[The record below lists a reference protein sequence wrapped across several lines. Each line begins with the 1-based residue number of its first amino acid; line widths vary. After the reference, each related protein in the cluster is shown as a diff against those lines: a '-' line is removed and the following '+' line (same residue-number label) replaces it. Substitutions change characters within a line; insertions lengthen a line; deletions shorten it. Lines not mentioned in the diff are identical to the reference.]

1 METKIFTQPKQFDG
15 NSYSLGEHLEQLLLS
30 KRPKYTDLSLFFG
43 LVKENAF
50 EKIYPSLKSFIMN
63 GGNIKFYLSYDK
75 KGASKKVIT
84 SLLELGCEVYGFTGN
99 DKDFITDFQYK
110 TIIFSSDKKATVL
123 LSTGNFS
130 LSGLYEG
137 HNTITEFSF
146 ELKTDKTD
154 FNSMLESL
162 LPNYTMCLFKKANH
176 ENLNDFVKS
185 SEKPIPSIEEFTRK
199 DVEQSEPIETTI
211 DDFSIDI
218 EIDQNVD
225 FLVAPIEA
233 PEKPKKEKVAE
244 TKPSTNS
251 SLEPIEAIDFGEP
264 KYYLGDDV
272 AEALDI
278 ENMLFETSSNG
289 LNFSLD
295 DKKDIVENEHTY
307 NDELEEPIQTKII
320 AKSTNLSRTS
330 IFMMQLPKI
339 AQKGATKG
347 EIKIPVYL
355 RDLISSFWGWPK
367 EYSVA
372 KNSIEKSRICTFKII
387 DTKEADIT
395 LTDENVKLFQ
405 REGENSF
412 IILSEKL
419 EELELNENDIIRFI
433 KTESATG
440 SYYTCEIVRTDAKEY
455 PIWEQFCTSLLKG
468 SKRKYGLM

>member
-30 KRPKYTDLSLFFG
+30 KRPKYTNLSLFFG

-50 EKIYPSLKSFIMN
+50 EKIYPSLKSFIINN
-63 GGNIKFYLSYDK
+63 GAIKFYLSYDK
-75 KGASKKVIT
+75 KGASKKIIT
-84 SLLELGCEVYGFTGN
+84 SLLELGCEVYVFTGN
-99 DKDFITDFQYK
+99 DKDFITDFQHK
-110 TIIFSSDKKATVL
+110 TIIFSSDKKATIL
-123 LSTGNFS
+123 LSTGNFT

-137 HNTITEFSF
+137 HNAITEFCF
-146 ELKTDKTD
+146 DLKTDKSD
-154 FNSMLESL
+154 FNHMMETL
-162 LPNYTMCLFKKANH
+162 LPDYTMCLFKKVTH
-176 ENLNDFVKS
+176 ENLNDFVKG
-185 SEKPIPSIEEFTRK
+185 SEKSIPSIEEFTRK
-199 DVEQSEPIETTI
+199 DIDQSEPIETST

-225 FLVAPIEA
+225 FLVAPIET
-233 PEKPKKEKVAE
+233 PEKHKKGKIAE
-244 TKPSTNS
+244 DKPSSKS

-264 KYYLGDDV
+264 KYYLGDNV

-289 LNFSLD
+289 LKFSLD
-295 DKKDIVENEHTY
+295 EEKDIKTY
-307 NDELEEPIQTKII
+307 EDIYIEEIDEPSQTKII
-320 AKSTNLSRTS
+320 AKSTNLSKTT

-339 AQKGATKG
+339 AQKGASKG
-347 EIKIPVYL
+347 EIKIPTYL

-372 KNSIEKSRICTFKII
+372 KNSIEKSRVCTFKII
-387 DTKEADIT
+387 DTKQADIT
-395 LTDENVKLFQ
+395 VTDNKVKLFQ

-419 EELELNENDIIRFI
+419 EEFELNENDIIRFI
-433 KTESATG
+433 KTESADG

-455 PIWEQFCTSLLKG
+455 PIWEQFCTNMLKG

>member
-1 METKIFTQPKQFDG
+1 METKIFTQPKQFNGTD
-15 NSYSLGEHLEQLLLS
+15 YSIGDHLEQLMLS

-43 LVKENAF
+43 LVKENAY

-63 GGNIKFYLSYDK
+63 NGNIKFYLSYDK
-75 KGASKKVIT
+75 KGASKKIIT
-84 SLLELGCEVYGFTGN
+84 SLLELGCEVYVFTGN

-110 TIIFSSDKKATVL
+110 TVIFSSDKKATIL

-137 HNTITEFSF
+137 HNAITQFSF
-146 ELKTDKTD
+146 DLKTDKTD
-154 FNSMLESL
+154 FNNMLETL
-162 LPNYTMCLFKKANH
+162 LPEYTMCLFKKVNH
-176 ENLNDFVKS
+176 ENLNDLVKS
-185 SEKPIPSIEEFTRK
+185 TEKSIPSIEEFTRK
-199 DVEQSEPIETTI
+199 DVDQSSPIETST

-225 FLVAPIEA
+225 FLVAPTEV
-233 PEKPKKEKVAE
+233 PDKPKKEKNANVKSVNQAV
-244 TKPSTNS
+244 
-251 SLEPIEAIDFGEP
+251 LEPIEAIDFGEP

-278 ENMLFETSSNG
+278 ENMLFETSSNS
-289 LNFSLD
+289 LKFSL
-295 DKKDIVENEHTY
+295 VEETPTEEKTY
-307 NDELEEPIQTKII
+307 EEEVEETSQTKII
-320 AKSTNLSRTS
+320 AKSTNLSKTS

-339 AQKGATKG
+339 AQRGASKG

-387 DTKEADIT
+387 DTKNADIT
-395 LTDENVKLFQ
+395 ITDENVKLFQ
-405 REGENSF
+405 REGESSF

-455 PIWEQFCTSLLKG
+455 PIWEQFCTNVLKG

>member
-1 METKIFTQPKQFDG
+1 METKIFTQPKQFNGLD
-15 NSYSLGEHLEQLLLS
+15 YSLGEHLEQLLLS
-30 KRPKYTDLSLFFG
+30 KRPKYTELSLFFG
-43 LVKENAF
+43 LIKENAY
-50 EKIYPSLKSFIMN
+50 EKIYPSLKSFVMN
-63 GGNIKFYLSYDK
+63 NGNIKFYLSYDK
-75 KGASKKVIT
+75 KGASKKIIT
-84 SLLELGCEVYGFTGN
+84 SLLELGCEVYIFTGN

-110 TIIFSSDKKATVL
+110 TVIFSSDKKATIL

-137 HNTITEFSF
+137 HNAITQFNF
-146 ELKTDKTD
+146 DLKSDKTD
-154 FNSMLESL
+154 FNDMLETL
-162 LPNYTMCLFKKANH
+162 LPNYTMSLFKRVNY
-176 ENLNDFVKS
+176 ENLNDFIKS
-185 SEKPIPSIEEFTRK
+185 TERSIPSIEEFTRK
-199 DVEQSEPIETTI
+199 DVDQSTPIETST

-225 FLVAPIEA
+225 FLIAPTEV
-233 PEKPKKEKVAE
+233 PERPKKEKNTE
-244 TKPSTNS
+244 PKPAKA

-264 KYYLGDDV
+264 KYYLGDNV

-278 ENMLFETSSNG
+278 ENMLFETSSNS
-289 LNFSLD
+289 LKFSLE
-295 DKKDIVENEHTY
+295 ENVTPVNEEIY
-307 NDELEEPIQTKII
+307 EENLEEPSQTKII
-320 AKSTNLSRTS
+320 AKSTNLSKTS

-339 AQKGATKG
+339 AQRGASKG

-367 EYSVA
+367 EYSIE

-387 DTKEADIT
+387 DTKKADIT
-395 LTDENVKLFQ
+395 ITDENVKLFQ

-412 IILSEKL
+412 IVLSEKL

-433 KTESATG
+433 KTEGVTG

-455 PIWEQFCTSLLKG
+455 PIWEQFCTNVLKG